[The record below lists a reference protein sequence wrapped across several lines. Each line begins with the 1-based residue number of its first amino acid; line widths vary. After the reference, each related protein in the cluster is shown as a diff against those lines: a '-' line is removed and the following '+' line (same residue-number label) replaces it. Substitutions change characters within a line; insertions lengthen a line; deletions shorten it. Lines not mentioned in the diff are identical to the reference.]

1 MKGSDLIMN
10 KRHRGLLDWPVV
22 ATRLSQ
28 DVISMEANYARRTAT
43 MEGVLDCVDGALD
56 E

>member
-10 KRHRGLLDWPVV
+10 KRHRGLLDWPVI

-28 DVISMEANYARRTAT
+28 DVISMEATQKNAT
-43 MEGVLDCVDGALD
+43 T
-56 E
+56 

>member
-1 MKGSDLIMN
+1 MN

-28 DVISMEANYARRTAT
+28 DVISMEATQKNCHDLGRSGLNWSVG
-43 MEGVLDCVDGALD
+43 MEIG
-56 E
+56 